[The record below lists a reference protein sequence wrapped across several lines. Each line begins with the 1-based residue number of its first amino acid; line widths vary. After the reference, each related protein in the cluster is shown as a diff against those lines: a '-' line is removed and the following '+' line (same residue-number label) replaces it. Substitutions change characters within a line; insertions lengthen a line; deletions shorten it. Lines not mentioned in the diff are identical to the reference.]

1 MACKGFGGEVIGFF
15 LAVAFCIT
23 CPEYVSSA
31 QRELGKGVANTSATA
46 PPAGTVDNAIRTG
59 PAVADPRPTPRTG
72 PYFDIAGSKNVTAL
86 LGKTAYLNCRVKNL
100 GNKTLNMQVSW
111 VRHRDIHLLTV
122 GRYTYTSDQRFR
134 AIHLPH
140 TEDWTLQI
148 KYPQHRDSG
157 IYECQISTTPH
168 MSHFIHLNV
177 VEPTTEIIGGPDLYI
192 DRGST
197 INLTC
202 VVLYSP
208 EPPAYIFWN
217 HNDAIISYDSPRG
230 GVSVV
235 TEKGETTTSFLL
247 IQQARPS
254 DSGTYQC
261 NPSNAQ
267 SKSIVVHVLNGEYP
281 AAMQRGGQAFA
292 PTSATHCLVLIIGL
306 LVALS

>member
-1 MACKGFGGEVIGFF
+1 MGNKGFGGEVVSFF
-15 LAVAFCIT
+15 LAVAFCVT

-31 QRELGKGVANTSATA
+31 QRELGKGLPSNTSATV
-46 PPAGTVDNAIRTG
+46 PPAADNAIRTG
-59 PAVADPRPTPRTG
+59 VDASRHTPKTG
-72 PYFDIAGSKNVTAL
+72 PYFDLAASKNVTAL

-122 GRYTYTSDQRFR
+122 GRYTYTTDQRFR

-140 TEDWTLQI
+140 SEDWTLQI

-177 VEPTTEIIGGPDLYI
+177 VEPTTEIIGGPELYI

-202 VVLYSP
+202 VVRYSP
-208 EPPAYIFWN
+208 EPVAYIFWN
-217 HNDAIISYDSPRG
+217 HNQAIISYDSPRG

-254 DSGTYQC
+254 DSGSYQC
-261 NPSNAQ
+261 NPSNA
-267 SKSIVVHVLNGEYP
+267 KSRSVVVHVLNGEYP
-281 AAMQRGGQAFA
+281 AAMQRGGHAFA
-292 PTSATHCLVLIIGL
+292 PTSVTCILIVATILTAI
-306 LVALS
+306 S

>member
-1 MACKGFGGEVIGFF
+1 MANKGFGEVVGLF

-31 QRELGKGVANTSATA
+31 QRELGKGSPTNTSATS
-46 PPAGTVDNAIRTG
+46 PPAADNVIRSGVVVDT
-59 PAVADPRPTPRTG
+59 PRPTPRTG
-72 PYFDIAGSKNVTAL
+72 PYFDLAASKNVTAL

-140 TEDWTLQI
+140 SEDWTLQI

-254 DSGTYQC
+254 DSGNYQC

-267 SKSIVVHVLNGEYP
+267 SKSVVVHVLNGEYP

-292 PTSATHCLVLIIGL
+292 PTSTHCIVLATSIFL
-306 LVALS
+306 ALS